1 MSKNNRRTTERG
13 DSGKKKRSFSLG
25 FVVAVALL
33 TFVLGNR
40 FQFIGD
46 WFFAPYSNSANTS
59 LTRNLD
65 FRSTEE
71 VYDLL
76 KQKFDG
82 KLEVDKLEDGLKQGL
97 VNAAGDPYT
106 VYLSEKEAQQF
117 EDDLN
122 GTFTGI
128 GAELG
133 KRDGKIV
140 VITPINGAP
149 AQKAGIRAGD
159 EIITI
164 NKEDATSLSIDAA
177 VNKIRG
183 EVGSTVTLGIVRDG
197 VKQDISVVRAEINV
211 PSVESEILD
220 GNVGYLKISRFSD
233 DTSELARKAAQD
245 FKAKNVS
252 SVIVDVR
259 NNGGGLLS
267 SAVDIAGLWLDN
279 KVVVEE
285 RRGDKVISSLKS
297 GDNLPLA
304 GIPTKMLINGGSA
317 SASEILAG
325 ALSDHKAAQLI
336 GEKTY
341 GKGSVQELLDL
352 SNGGKLKVTVAR
364 WFTPNGKN
372 IDKEGIKPDIEVK
385 LTPKDF
391 EADKD
396 PQKDRAL
403 QELN

>member
-1 MSKNNRRTTERG
+1 MPKNNQRTAERG
-13 DSGKKKRSFSLG
+13 DGGTKKRSFSLG